1 MKFLLTPELGRLAKW
16 LRAVGY
22 DAEVFR
28 GRIPD
33 LLAEATTEG
42 RIILTRHLA
51 LRGHRGTPVR
61 LIRND
66 RFDAQLTELRRSCGV
81 HVSTKQFFLRCLLCN
96 VPVKRIAT
104 EKVEGKVPP
113 YVFKTQRDFSQR
125 PSCKRL
131 YWAATHWERASK
143 ILKTL

>member
-1 MKFLLTPELGRLAKW
+1 MKFLLTPELGRLVKW

-22 DAEVFR
+22 DAEVFK

-33 LLAEATTEG
+33 LLAKATADG

-51 LRGHRGTPVR
+51 LSGHRGTPVR

-66 RFDAQLTELRRSCGV
+66 RFDAQLKELRRSCGIR
-81 HVSTKQFFLRCLLCN
+81 VSMKQLFLRCLLCN
-96 VPVKRIAT
+96 VPVKRIAK
-104 EKVEGKVPP
+104 EKAEGKVPP
-113 YVFKTQRDFSQR
+113 YVFRTQKDFSQC
-125 PSCKRL
+125 PSCKRF
-131 YWAATHWERASK
+131 YWAATHWQRASK